1 MCLCTAFPSTSTRPR
16 RSTRSLPGSRV
27 AWRGASRGW
36 TRPTS
41 AAGRCPGTA
50 RAPPRIARTQPG
62 TTSRS
67 AWHFSGRQS
76 ADELFEGSPTA
87 CCAKLQVI
95 ASGALDEAQLH
106 HVQTGAL
113 KAEAEEE
120 AEEEVQPPEARGE
133 QPGGRRP
140 HTPRSPPPA
149 MRHAGAAAR
158 AGRVGVRRGRRR
170 RRLRRGRGLLTAAP
184 GPGQRLSRDLAP
196 LRPWLAPTPA
206 HGQLVGQGACVG
218 GPRLL

>member
-120 AEEEVQPPEARGE
+120 AEEEEAAAAAAAAAGVEEGEGEGGGRGAPSCHASHAWLNVNRRGDSNE
-133 QPGGRRP
+133 MHVHEPRRWSAVYFVAGLPGGAAPAAVAAPAAPAAPQLPQPG
-140 HTPRSPPPA
+140 
-149 MRHAGAAAR
+149 
-158 AGRVGVRRGRRR
+158 
-170 RRLRRGRGLLTAAP
+170 
-184 GPGQRLSRDLAP
+184 
-196 LRPWLAPTPA
+196 
-206 HGQLVGQGACVG
+206 
-218 GPRLL
+218 